1 MRVFNNQNV
10 SMRTVLKFLLFL
22 PIIGIVSWLSLSSET
37 SKATATVSK
46 NNQVD
51 SVPVLLLGSFLNFQD
66 DYSFDSIRVGL
77 MNGTIACTKDLE
89 DWAQKK
95 FSLSNKPRTATVKS
109 FNLNNENALVLTTID
124 SVNASLVSKAVQ
136 GVQYFSN
143 SDSYPLWYVTNQRTF
158 DHAKEITHYIHT
170 GVTAITRS
178 TGTVLNARGM
188 DWYLS
193 SIQPFFKSPEL
204 VHISNEVSMVDTC
217 NYGTMKLK
225 FATQSNHMEMLKRLK
240 ASVIE
245 LTGNHNLDFGNAP
258 YLNTLAWYKKN
269 NMSYFG
275 GGANE
280 EEAARPLVKT
290 LKDGKKIAWIGFN
303 EVCPL
308 GECTDKKSMGAKR
321 YNEQRARFVIDS
333 LKRNVGISYLIA
345 CVQFTE
351 TDSYKPTENQRKISQ
366 NLIYMG
372 ADVVI
377 GSQAHQAQ
385 EIAVYHNKPIFFGLG
400 NFLFD
405 QIHRIGVRQAFF
417 LNCYFLNGKIIQ
429 FQPVYTF
436 MSSSRQPNIANAEE
450 KQMIQTSIIKKYN
463 FPIQ

>member
-1 MRVFNNQNV
+1 MKRIA
-10 SMRTVLKFLLFL
+10 LFLLIL
-22 PIIGIVSWLSLSSET
+22 PIIGIASWYGLSSKGNKT
-37 SKATATVSK
+37 PVPQKQK
-46 NNQVD
+46 NQID
-51 SVPVLLLGSFLNFQD
+51 TIPVLLLGSFLHQQENI
-66 DYSFDSIRVGL
+66 SLDSIRIGL
-77 MNGTIACTKDLE
+77 MNGSIGCTQDLA
-89 DWAQKK
+89 DWTQKK
-95 FSLSNKPRTATVKS
+95 FNLSKSPRKINVSS
-109 FNLNNENALVLTTID
+109 FDLKDGKTLVLTGID
-124 SVNASLVSKAVQ
+124 SVDARFLCKNVE
-136 GVQYFSN
+136 GIPFFSN
-143 SDSYPLWYVTNQRTF
+143 PTSYPLWMTTNETSF
-158 DHAKEITHYIHT
+158 DFKKDVTHYIHT

-178 TGTVLNARGM
+178 AGTVLNNRGI

-193 SIQPFFKSPEL
+193 SIQPYFNNPDL

-217 NYGTMKLK
+217 NYATMKYQ

-245 LTGNHNLDFGNAP
+245 LTGNHNLDFGPAA
-258 YLNTLAWYKKN
+258 YLKTLEWYGKN

-280 EEAARPLVKT
+280 GEASRPLVKT
-290 LKDGKKIAWIGFN
+290 LKDGKKIAWVGFN

-308 GECTDKKSMGAKR
+308 GECTDNKIMGAMR

-333 LKRNVGISYLIA
+333 LKRLAGISYVIA

-351 TDSYKPTENQRKISQ
+351 TDSYKPTETQRKISQ
-366 NLIYMG
+366 NLIDMG
-372 ADVVI
+372 ADVLI

-385 EIAVYHNKPIFFGLG
+385 EIAIYHNKPIFFGTG

-417 LNCYFLNGKIIQ
+417 LNCYFLKGRIIQ

-436 MSSSRQPNIANAEE
+436 MSQLRQPSIATTEE
-450 KQMIQTSIIKKYN
+450 KRLIQSSIIKSYN

>member
-1 MRVFNNQNV
+1 MKRIA
-10 SMRTVLKFLLFL
+10 KFLLIL
-22 PIIGIVSWLSLSSET
+22 PVIGIASWLGLASET
-37 SKATATVSK
+37 NKK
-46 NNQVD
+46 NIKTEQKNQID
-51 SVPVLLLGSFLNFQD
+51 TMPVLLLGSFLNLTD
-66 DYSFDSIRVGL
+66 NYSLDSIRSGL
-77 MNGTIACTKDLE
+77 MNGSIACTKDLE
-89 DWAQKK
+89 DWTQQKFTLPK
-95 FSLSNKPRTATVKS
+95 QPRIINLSAFDLKDEL
-109 FNLNNENALVLTTID
+109 NLILTGID
-124 SVNASLVSKAVQ
+124 SVDARFLCPKVD

-143 SDSYPLWYVTNQRTF
+143 PTNYPLWMTTNQTNF
-158 DHAKEITHYIHT
+158 DHKKDITHYIHT

-178 TGTVLNARGM
+178 AGTVLNSRGI

-193 SIQPFFKSPEL
+193 SIKPYFINPDI

-217 NYGTMKLK
+217 NYSSMKYK
-225 FATQSNHMEMLKRLK
+225 FATQSNHMEILQRLK

-245 LTGNHNLDFGNAP
+245 LTGNHNLDFGTGP
-258 YLNTLAWYKKN
+258 YLKTLDWYKKK
-269 NMSYFG
+269 NMAYFG

-280 EEAARPLVKT
+280 EEASRPLVKT
-290 LKDGKKIAWIGFN
+290 LQDGKKIAWIGYN

-308 GECTDKKSMGAKR
+308 GECTDNKYMGAKR

-333 LKRNVGISYLIA
+333 LKRIAGISYLIA

-417 LNCYFLNGKIIQ
+417 LNCYFLKGRIIQ

-436 MSSSRQPNIANAEE
+436 MSTSRQPNIATADE
-450 KQMIQTSIIKKYN
+450 KRLIQSSIIKEYN
-463 FPIQ
+463 FPIP